1 MLGVMAAMPE
11 ELAAIVAAIHADEVL
26 ALGGR
31 TYYRGHY
38 RDEPV
43 VAVVS
48 RIGKVAAAATT
59 AILLERF
66 QPRAVVLTGLAGAIH
81 PDLRVGDIVVADQLI
96 QHDLDARPLFAR
108 HEVPLLGVTAL
119 AADPM
124 LADRFA
130 AAGARFVLPPALA
143 WLEPPRVWRGLV
155 ASGDQFFASTGAV
168 AALRA
173 LLPAVL
179 AVEMEGAAVAQ
190 VCFEHG
196 VPFAIARVISDTADH
211 AAGTDFPR
219 FLREAC
225 GPYARALVE
234 GVLGATA
241 R

>member
-1 MLGVMAAMPE
+1 MAAMPE
-11 ELAAIVAAIHADEVL
+11 ELAVIVEAIAADEVL
-26 ALGGR
+26 THGGR
-31 TYYRGHY
+31 TYHRGHY
-38 RDEPV
+38 HGEPV

-66 QPRAVVLTGLAGAIH
+66 RPRAVVLTGLAGAVH
-81 PDLRVGDIVVADQLI
+81 ADLRVGDIVIADQLV
-96 QHDLDARPLFAR
+96 QHDLDVRPLFAR
-108 HEVPLLGVTAL
+108 HEIPLLGVTTL
-119 AADPM
+119 HADPV
-124 LADRFA
+124 LSDRFA
-130 AAGARFVLPPALA
+130 AAGASFVPPPALA
-143 WLEPPRVWRGLV
+143 WLGAPRVWRGLV
-155 ASGDQFFASTGAV
+155 ASGDQFFASSDAV

-173 LLPAVL
+173 TLPAVL

-196 VPFAIARVISDTADH
+196 VPFAVARVISDRADH
-211 AAGTDFPR
+211 AAGADFPR

-241 R
+241 RAG